1 MGSPAINA
9 PSYVRVSSG
18 APPNKDCRVAPRN
31 AWQAIRKGLRGCC
44 PNCGE
49 GKMFCS
55 YLKVNDAC
63 PHCGEELFH
72 QRADDAPPYMTIFV
86 VGHIIGTFMILVEE
100 YWPDAPIWLHAMV
113 WPTITLIL
121 SLWLLPIMAV
131 MLAFDERT
139 LERFREMRGNSKPFA
154 VPLFC
159 MGGCTTCFSQA

>member
-1 MGSPAINA
+1 MIDEEEGRKDESPAID
-9 PSYVRVSSG
+9 
-18 APPNKDCRVAPRN
+18 APPMRERRLAPRP
-31 AWQAIRKGLRGCC
+31 IRTKSPATHGRPFARRGCC

-49 GKMFCS
+49 GKMFRS

-121 SLWLLPIMAV
+121 SLWLLPII
-131 MLAFDERT
+131 
-139 LERFREMRGNSKPFA
+139 K
-154 VPLFC
+154 
-159 MGGCTTCFSQA
+159 GGLIGHQWALRMHGFETVGRKLIENPWR

>member
-1 MGSPAINA
+1 MESPAINVL
-9 PSYVRVSSG
+9 SYVRASSR
-18 APPNKDCRVAPRN
+18 APPNKDCREAPRN
-31 AWQAIRKGLRGCC
+31 AWQAIRKGLRGRC

-49 GKMFCS
+49 GKMFRS

-86 VGHIIGTFMILVEE
+86 VGHIIGTFMIFVEE

-121 SLWLLPIMAV
+121 SLWLLPII
-131 MLAFDERT
+131 
-139 LERFREMRGNSKPFA
+139 K
-154 VPLFC
+154 
-159 MGGCTTCFSQA
+159 GGLIGHQWALRMHGFETVGRKLIENPWR